1 MELPKAAIAI
11 IKTGGSWPTH
21 SAPFLEG
28 YCSFDHTVRVEEGFA
43 RKIDELLEPADQIQF
58 PPSQISD
65 DDFNLIVKE
74 VKAHFEIFNI
84 DVVTSFSALWANDA
98 QKKTVVFLCD
108 QEAFESSPEYNALM
122 TSATW
127 KINLPEFNIKDGF
140 GHVKLG
146 WEGTVG
152 MYFGDAE
159 DGGADISIA
168 LTNKIKWTDR
178 IFIPHPDNNASNPLP
193 QVGYQLIQSIEA
205 SSSKQIADTV
215 IHEVGHAFKL
225 QHWGLVVDGGNR
237 VLEYYSGNMIW
248 APIMGNG
255 EDLLIKQWSDGSY
268 DNSRNIN
275 GQQDDVSIISSQ
287 AGLLKLKDINMKY
300 EKWEDGSTPSYLEN
314 LNQLISRR
322 AKLVSVLDVKEIQG
336 VKAIEGMIG
345 FPNDTDVLKIILKA
359 GNYEIGGFQH
369 DMPNY
374 SMLNLGLK
382 ILKSKIEVS
391 KQSSE
396 SNRTRVPEEG
406 KEETRTCS
414 EEFLPEKY
422 PLDSKEECVALNL
435 PEAVYISRPDL
446 AEADPSVLFL
456 STLSAFDSTRVINF
470 SIDKTC
476 LIYLRAY
483 GEKVENPRTTGFAR
497 YGSLGKYR
505 ITIRKN
511 GDDFDLNNI
520 LPQQTP
526 PNCFATEK
534 LKCVLNGAVEDRI
547 FFTQD
552 PSDFSKNPP
561 YDNVSDHPNAKKFNI
576 VINGQIIKI
585 PFLLQGKEY
594 GLNETIGELDK
605 KELFTVLSQVPET
618 IGTPRIQE
626 FAMAPAW
633 DY

>member
-1 MELPKAAIAI
+1 MTSKKAVVAI
-11 IKTGGSWPTH
+11 IKTGGSWPTD
-21 SAPFLEG
+21 SATFLQG
-28 YCSFDHTVRVEEGFA
+28 FSSLDYTVRVGEGFA
-43 RKIDELLEPADQIQF
+43 RKISNVREPADQIQF
-58 PPSQISD
+58 PPSQISG
-65 DDFNLIVKE
+65 DDFDFIVKE
-74 VKAHFEIFNI
+74 VKAHYEIFNI
-84 DVVTSFSALWANDA
+84 DIVTSFAALWASDA
-98 QKKTVVFLCD
+98 QKKTIVFLCD
-108 QEAFESSPEYNALM
+108 QIAFESSLEYNALM
-122 TSATW
+122 TGATW
-127 KINLPEFNIKDGF
+127 KINSPEFEIKDGL
-140 GHVKLG
+140 GNAKLQFD
-146 WEGTVG
+146 GTVG
-152 MYFGDAE
+152 IYLSDPWSDDMQTP
-159 DGGADISIA
+159 DITIA
-168 LTNKIKWTDR
+168 LTNHIEWGER
-178 IFIPHPDNNASNPLP
+178 IFDPLT
-193 QVGYQLIQSIEA
+193 QAGHQLILSVENFTA
-205 SSSKQIADTV
+205 KLIADTI
-215 IHEVGHAFKL
+215 IHELGHAFKL
-225 QHWGLVVDGGNR
+225 DHWGLWESAGH
-237 VLEYYSGNMIW
+237 VLEYHPGNEIW

-255 EDLLIKQWSDGSY
+255 ADLLIKQWSDGSY
-268 DNSRNIN
+268 DNSYNIN
-275 GQQDDVSIISSQ
+275 GSQNDISIISSQ
-287 AGLLKLKDINMKY
+287 ANLLKLKDINIKY

-314 LNQLISRR
+314 SNQLISRR

-336 VKAIEGMIG
+336 VKSIEGMIG
-345 FPNDTDVLKIILKA
+345 FPDDTDVLKIILKA
-359 GNYEIGGFQH
+359 GSYEIGGFQH

-406 KEETRTCS
+406 KEETRACS
-414 EEFLPEKY
+414 AEFLPEKY
-422 PLDSKEECVALNL
+422 PTDSKEECVALSL
-435 PEAVYISRPDL
+435 PEQVYISRPDL
-446 AEADPSVLFL
+446 EEADPSVLFL

-483 GEKVENPRTTGFAR
+483 GEKVENPRTTGFQR

-505 ITIRKN
+505 VVIRKN
-511 GDDFDLNNI
+511 GEDYDLNNI

-605 KELFTVLSQVPET
+605 KELFAVISQVPET